1 MTLSVP
7 VNPDTE
13 ARLRHL
19 AEDAGKDL
27 GAYVSELVERAAA
40 AHTVNGNSS
49 AADFDDAL
57 EELFAADTRRLPAVP
72 LTYSRQDIYFDQD

>member
-1 MTLSVP
+1 MTLSVA

-13 ARLRHL
+13 AHLRKL
-19 AEDAGKDL
+19 AEDAGKEFS
-27 GAYVSELVERAAA
+27 AFVSELVERAAA
-40 AHTVNGNSS
+40 VQGGNGASS
-49 AADFDDAL
+49 AADFDSAL